1 MHVLSSSPHP
11 FLQVLVTALK
21 IFAYTLAAPFLLV
34 AFLSSFACALLDFA
48 WFRIHQMLLGH
59 PQPKRLWEF

>member
-1 MHVLSSSPHP
+1 MHVLSSSTPP

-34 AFLSSFACALLDFA
+34 AVLSAFACAMLDFA
-48 WFRIHQMLLGH
+48 WFRTRHMLLGN